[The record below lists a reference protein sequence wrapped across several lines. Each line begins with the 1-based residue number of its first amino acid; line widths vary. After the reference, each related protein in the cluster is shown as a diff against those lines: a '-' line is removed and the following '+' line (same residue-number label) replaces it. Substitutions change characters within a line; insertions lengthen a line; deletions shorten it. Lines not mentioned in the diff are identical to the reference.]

1 MWTPPFENAH
11 IYARPHKGRG
21 MERSRRVLVG
31 ILCMGLFV
39 LAAEPVAAQTSV
51 NDQLISD
58 LNNALLYAAIPITL
72 LVQAI
77 LIYAVFKFRN
87 NDDPKPT
94 QENRRLE
101 ITWTV
106 ATAVVLLF
114 VGLASYQ
121 VMADP
126 FITAQNNDVP
136 DEGDV
141 EIEVVAFNYGW
152 NFNYQDEGVQTTGE
166 ATIPTDTQVY
176 FDITADA
183 GQNSYIHGFHV
194 PDLGLKQDANP
205 GQHNMVKTEVYEE
218 GEYQG
223 YCSKY
228 CGVGHSNMYFTIN
241 AVSEDEY
248 QQWVQE
254 QQAGSEG
261 GEEGNQ
267 SAEGGEGNQS
277 AEGEQGNQTAAN
289 ESGAN
294 GNETEAGAE
303 GDQAG
308 GEGDAGGNDTQ
319 EGDGGG
325 A

>member
-1 MWTPPFENAH
+1 M
-11 IYARPHKGRG
+11 K
-21 MERSRRVLVG
+21 RSRSALAG
-31 ILCMGLFV
+31 LLCMGLFLFV
-39 LAAEPVAAQTSV
+39 AEPVAAQNSI
-51 NDQLISD
+51 NDQLISN
-58 LNNALLYAAIPITL
+58 LNDALLYAALPITI

-106 ATAVVLLF
+106 ATAIVLLF
-114 VGLASYQ
+114 VGVASYQ
-121 VMADP
+121 VMANP

-136 DEGDV
+136 DEADV

-152 NFNYQDEGVQTTGE
+152 NFNYQDAGIQTTGE

-176 FDITADA
+176 FNITADA
-183 GQNSYIHGFHV
+183 EQNSYIHGFHV

-205 GQHNMVKTEVYEE
+205 GQHNLVKTEVYEE

-254 QQAGSEG
+254 QQA
-261 GEEGNQ
+261 
-267 SAEGGEGNQS
+267 SAEGGGEGGNQS
-277 AEGEQGNQTAAN
+277 AEGEGGNQTAAEGGQGNQTAA
-289 ESGAN
+289 ESAP
-294 GNETEAGAE
+294 GNETAASTQGNQTEQAAGVGANSSE
-303 GDQAG
+303 S
-308 GEGDAGGNDTQ
+308 GGNTS
-319 EGDGGG
+319 GG

>member
-1 MWTPPFENAH
+1 
-11 IYARPHKGRG
+11 
-21 MERSRRVLVG
+21 MERTRTAL
-31 ILCMGLFV
+31 ILTFCIGL
-39 LAAEPVAAQTSV
+39 LAVVAEPVAAQNSI
-51 NDQLISD
+51 NDRLIGN
-58 LNNALLYAAIPITL
+58 LNDVLLYAAIPITL
-72 LVQAI
+72 LTQAV
-77 LIYAVFKFRN
+77 LFYAIFKFRN

-106 ATAVVLLF
+106 ATAIVLLF
-114 VGLASYQ
+114 VGFASYQ

-126 FITAQNNDVP
+126 FITAQENDVP
-136 DEGDV
+136 DEEDV
-141 EIEVVAFNYGW
+141 EIHVIAYNYGW
-152 NFNYQDEGVQTTGE
+152 DFVYQDEGIETTGE

-176 FDITADA
+176 FRITADA

-205 GQHNMVKTEVYEE
+205 GAMNTVKTEVYEE

-254 QQAGSEG
+254 QQSSGEG
-261 GEEGNQ
+261 GG
-267 SAEGGEGNQS
+267 
-277 AEGEQGNQTAAN
+277 N
-289 ESGAN
+289 ESG
-294 GNETEAGAE
+294 GNES
-303 GDQAG
+303 
-308 GEGDAGGNDTQ
+308 GGNNASGSGNASTGN
-319 EGDGGG
+319 ESGGQ
-325 A
+325 

>member
-1 MWTPPFENAH
+1 M
-11 IYARPHKGRG
+11 K
-21 MERSRRVLVG
+21 RSRSALAG
-31 ILCMGLFV
+31 LLCMGLFLLV
-39 LAAEPVAAQTSV
+39 AEPVAAQNSI
-51 NDQLISD
+51 NDQLIGN
-58 LNNALLYAAIPITL
+58 LNDALLYAALPITV

-106 ATAVVLLF
+106 ATAIVLLF
-114 VGLASYQ
+114 VGVASYQ
-121 VMADP
+121 VMANP

-136 DEGDV
+136 DEADV

-152 NFNYQDEGVQTTGE
+152 NFNYQDAGIQTTGE

-176 FDITADA
+176 FNITADA
-183 GQNSYIHGFHV
+183 EQNSYIHGFHV

-254 QQAGSEG
+254 QQASAEG
-261 GEEGNQ
+261 GEGGNQSAAGEGGNQTAAEGGQGNQ
-267 SAEGGEGNQS
+267 SAEGGANGTETNAS
-277 AEGEQGNQTAAN
+277 AEGG
-289 ESGAN
+289 
-294 GNETEAGAE
+294 
-303 GDQAG
+303 QAG
-308 GEGDAGGNDTQ
+308 GEGDAGGNGTQ
-319 EGDGGG
+319 EGAGGG

>member
-1 MWTPPFENAH
+1 
-11 IYARPHKGRG
+11 
-21 MERSRRVLVG
+21 MERSRRALVG
-31 ILCMGLFV
+31 ILCLGLFALV
-39 LAAEPVAAQTSV
+39 AEPAAAQTSI
-51 NDQLISD
+51 NDQLIGN
-58 LNNALLYAAIPITL
+58 LNNALLYAAIPITI

-106 ATAVVLLF
+106 ATAIVLLF

-126 FITAQNNDVP
+126 FITAQNDDVP
-136 DEGDV
+136 DEADV

-152 NFNYQDEGVQTTGE
+152 NFNYQDEGIQTTGQ
-166 ATIPTDTQVY
+166 ATIPTDTQIY
-176 FDITADA
+176 FNVGADA
-183 GQNSYIHGFHV
+183 EQNSYIHGFHV

-205 GQHNMVKTEVYEE
+205 GQRNMVKTEVYEE

-254 QQAGSEG
+254 QQA
-261 GEEGNQ
+261 
-267 SAEGGEGNQS
+267 SAEGGNESQAGGGNESGQS
-277 AEGEQGNQTAAN
+277 GDQQAGGNTSEQASGNESQAGNESGGGNASEQAGGNASSGNQT
-289 ESGAN
+289 
-294 GNETEAGAE
+294 
-303 GDQAG
+303 G
-308 GEGDAGGNDTQ
+308 GQ
-319 EGDGGG
+319 
-325 A
+325 

>member
-1 MWTPPFENAH
+1 M
-11 IYARPHKGRG
+11 K
-21 MERSRRVLVG
+21 RSRGTLAG
-31 ILCMGLFV
+31 LLCMGLFLLV
-39 LAAEPVAAQTSV
+39 AEPVAAQNSI
-51 NDQLISD
+51 NDQLIGN
-58 LNNALLYAAIPITL
+58 LNDALLYAAIPITL

-106 ATAVVLLF
+106 ATAIVLLF

-126 FITAQNNDVP
+126 FITAQNDDVP
-136 DEGDV
+136 EEADV

-152 NFNYQDEGVQTTGE
+152 NFNYQDEGIQTTGE
-166 ATIPTDTQVY
+166 ATIPTNTEVY
-176 FDITADA
+176 FNVTADEE
-183 GQNSYIHGFHV
+183 QNSYIHGFSV

-205 GQHNMVKTEVYEE
+205 GQHNLVKTEVYEE

-223 YCSKY
+223 YCTKY

-254 QQAGSEG
+254 QQASSEG
-261 GEEGNQ
+261 GEQGD
-267 SAEGGEGNQS
+267 QS
-277 AEGEQGNQTAAN
+277 AEGEQGNQSAEGGQAN
-289 ESGAN
+289 QSAEGGAT
-294 GNETEAGAE
+294 GNETNASAE
-303 GDQAG
+303 GGQAG
-308 GEGDAGGNDTQ
+308 GEGDAGGNGTQ
-319 EGDGGG
+319 GGDSGGG